1 MFYTNK
7 DIPLVTQSS
16 IVEWDIKAANVS
28 IMEYYEIYP
37 KEKIER
43 LKSLDKMKRE
53 ISVGMIMK
61 KDKDFSKKL
70 EAGFNTIIQEF
81 IEVNKVPDDS
91 IISIKRDAIFVKN
104 WNIKKSAFGDCVLF
118 VPKNE
123 YTMYINL
130 PMYEIYIS
138 NTKVDV
144 KGINDTKLPLHANG
158 MCKFFQDINSISYNK
173 YEVNKYL
180 KEFTEAYKRKELSFD
195 MYRRFTSESDFIIN
209 IDGYQVKMDTITE
222 DDIPYLDISYNY
234 LNVILPTIQRF
245 L

>member
-16 IVEWDIKAANVS
+16 IIEWDIKAANVS
-28 IMEYYEIYP
+28 MMEYYDLYP
-37 KEKIER
+37 KKDIDY

-53 ISVGMIMK
+53 VSVGMIMK
-61 KDKDFSKKL
+61 KDKEFAKKL
-70 EAGFNTIIQEF
+70 EAAFNTIIPEF
-81 IEVNKVPDDS
+81 IKSNNIPEDN

-104 WNIKKSAFGDCVLF
+104 WNINKSSFGNCVLF

-123 YTMYINL
+123 YTMYIKL

-144 KGINDTKLPLHANG
+144 KGVNDEKLSLHQKG
-158 MCKFFQDINSISYNK
+158 MLKFFQDINSLSYNK

-180 KEFTEAYKRKELSFD
+180 KEFALAYKRKELSFD
-195 MYRRFTSESDFIIN
+195 MYRQFTSESIFKIN
-209 IDGYQVKMDTITE
+209 IDDYSAKVDTISE
-222 DDIPYLDISYNY
+222 DDIEYLDISYNY
-234 LNVILPTIQRF
+234 LNIILPTIQLF

>member
-158 MCKFFQDINSISYNK
+158 MCRFFQDINSISYNK

-180 KEFTEAYKRKELSFD
+180 KETN
-195 MYRRFTSESDFIIN
+195 SEIYGDEDLGHTTYYQGSVDIDVQIKFNDECFSVAEFEDFAN
-209 IDGYQVKMDTITE
+209 NGFKYPDEPDEEVE
-222 DDIPYLDISYNY
+222 
-234 LNVILPTIQRF
+234 ILHY
-245 L
+245 